1 MKSARNLTQRVIWAL
16 TSTVAV
22 FVTML
27 VVLAFV
33 AFGRM
38 EDDLVNGVVL
48 HETERLTQQMAAGD
62 VRLTNGELVGL
73 GDTLR
78 AWLVVGPTMPPTM
91 PQPLHVLDAGVH
103 ELNPN
108 REIWHVRVE
117 DLPSGRL
124 VVMYNATENEQR
136 VYDFGLIVLGLG
148 LVCVL
153 AAYMLSR
160 RLAGLVVAPLHVVAD
175 RLLLWAPGA
184 MRDDVDKQDEPG
196 KLLQAFDRVQQDVDR
211 MMAAESEFGANLSH
225 EVRTPLAAMRSDG
238 EIMLLD
244 SSLGRDMRLRIE
256 RVVRNVDAV
265 TAALESARAVAL
277 NTPQMP
283 SRVNLFACMQDA
295 WMGLSARAHASGLSL
310 DNQLPAHATAV
321 VDPHALMTVIR
332 NLMGNAI
339 EHAAPATLS
348 VTLHADALHIE
359 DDGPGIAAADLPYV
373 FERYYS
379 ARRRDSHS
387 DQPFLEDQRGLGL
400 AIAKR
405 VCDLHGWSLT
415 AHPRGRARGVTFK
428 LALQKYGL
436 AG

>member
-48 HETERLTQQMAAGD
+48 HETERLEQQMSAGD
-62 VRLTNGELVGL
+62 ARLINGEFVGL

-78 AWLVVGPTMPPTM
+78 AWLVVGPTPPPTL
-91 PQPLHVLDAGVH
+91 PQPLYELDAGVH
-103 ELNPN
+103 ELNPAS
-108 REIWHVRVE
+108 EVWHVRVE
-117 DLPSGRL
+117 DLPQGRL
-124 VVMYNATENEQR
+124 IVMYDATENEQR

-153 AAYMLSR
+153 AAYVLSR
-160 RLAGLVVAPLHVVAD
+160 RMAERVVRPLRAVAD

-184 MRDDVDKQDEPG
+184 MRDDADQQDESE
-196 KLLQAFDRVQQDVDR
+196 KLIQAFDRVQQDVDR
-211 MMAAESEFGANLSH
+211 MMAAEREFSANLSH

-244 SSLGRDMRLRIE
+244 AGLPRDVRARIE

-277 NTPQMP
+277 DTPQMP
-283 SRVNLFACMQDA
+283 SRVNIFACVQDA
-295 WMGLSARAHASGLSL
+295 WMGLSARAQASGLSL
-310 DNQLPAHATAV
+310 DNQLPADATV
-321 VDPHALMTVIR
+321 IVDPHALMTVIR

-348 VTLHADALHIE
+348 VALHADVLHIE

-373 FERYYS
+373 FDRYYS
-379 ARRRDSHS
+379 ARRIDSPS
-387 DQPFLEDQRGLGL
+387 GQPVQDGQRGLGL

-415 AHPRGRARGVTFK
+415 AHPRGGARGVTFK
-428 LALQKYGL
+428 LALQ
-436 AG
+436 